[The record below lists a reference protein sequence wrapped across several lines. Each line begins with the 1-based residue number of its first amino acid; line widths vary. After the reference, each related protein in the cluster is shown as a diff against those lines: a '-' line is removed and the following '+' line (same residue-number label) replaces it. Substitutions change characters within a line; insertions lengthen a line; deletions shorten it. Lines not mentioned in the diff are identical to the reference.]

1 MTDSLPSPVI
11 KWPGVGGGGDSFLAA
26 MFAMNAHK
34 VLGSSIHF
42 GRSRGFVTS
51 ATISGHRR
59 RVCMFHFSPLSL
71 PGCHRY
77 DAVAGGGFALQI
89 AAMVLLFISGCN
101 VGPDY
106 QPPQVNV
113 AGSYF
118 SRPGGAASTRPT
130 SRPTAIS
137 EQAGR
142 VTQWWALFNDPALD
156 WLIDQALTSNL
167 DLRLAQA
174 RVREARALRAVASGG
189 EYPNLSASAAYSYN
203 RLSKK
208 APPYNAFS
216 IPGFPWEFDLYQA
229 GFDASWEIDVFGR
242 VRREVQAA
250 DASVG
255 ASVEERRQV
264 LLSLLAETARNY
276 VELRGFQRQLAIAE
290 QNHRL
295 GRQTVELTRNR
306 VANGVAPELDLTRA
320 QAQSA
325 TTSSRIPLLR
335 SEVEQAM
342 TRLGVILGADVS
354 ELEPRLMRQEPAG
367 TQGALAALPE
377 LPKLP
382 AEVPVGLPS
391 DLLRRRPDIRRAE
404 RKLAASTAR
413 IGAAVADLF
422 PRFSLTGN
430 FNMQAGDFG
439 SLANWNSRS
448 FGIGPG
454 VMWPIL
460 EGGRLRAAIDVRNA
474 QQQQALV
481 QYQITVINAVREVRD
496 AITTFGYEQDRR
508 SRLNEAVT
516 ADRKSMDMAN
526 QMYQQGL
533 VDFLAVLDAERSL
546 FASEDALAQ
555 SDRLVLTDLIAL
567 YKALGGGWEIELI
580 PH

>member
-1 MTDSLPSPVI
+1 MLLFNDFSPQRRHQHRVLAR
-11 KWPGVGGGGDSFLAA
+11 WGDALRWAA
-26 MFAMNAHK
+26 M
-34 VLGSSIHF
+34 I
-42 GRSRGFVTS
+42 
-51 ATISGHRR
+51 
-59 RVCMFHFSPLSL
+59 
-71 PGCHRY
+71 
-77 DAVAGGGFALQI
+77 
-89 AAMVLLFISGCN
+89 LLAIGGCN

-106 QPPQVNV
+106 QPPQVKV

-118 SRPGGAASTRPT
+118 AASSGGAAGSST
-130 SRPTAIS
+130 SRPTQIS
-137 EQAGR
+137 EQAAR
-142 VTQWWALFNDPALD
+142 VTQWWALFNNPTLNS
-156 WLIDQALTSNL
+156 LIDEALESNL

-189 EYPNLSASAAYSYN
+189 EYPTISASAAYSYQ
-203 RLSKK
+203 RLSKN
-208 APPYNAFS
+208 APRYNAFS

-229 GFDASWEIDVFGR
+229 GFDASWELDIFGR

-250 DASVG
+250 DATVG
-255 ASVEERRQV
+255 ASVEERRNV

-276 VELRGFQRQLAIAE
+276 AELRGFERQLAIAL
-290 QNHRL
+290 QNQRL

-325 TTSSRIPLLR
+325 TTSARIPSLR
-335 SEVEQAM
+335 IEVDQAL
-342 TRLGVILGADVS
+342 TRLGVLLGRDAL
-354 ELEPRLMRQEPAG
+354 ELEPRLMRREPAT
-367 TQGALAALPE
+367 TQPTDVALPE
-377 LPKLP
+377 LLALP
-382 AEVPVGLPS
+382 AEVPVGFPS

-404 RKLAASTAR
+404 RQLAASTAR
-413 IGAAVADLF
+413 IGSAVADLF

-430 FNMQAGDFG
+430 FNMQSGDLG
-439 SLANWNSRS
+439 SLVDLNSRS
-448 FGIGPG
+448 FGFGPS
-454 VMWPIL
+454 VMWPIF
-460 EGGRLRAAIDVRNA
+460 EGGSLRAAIDVRNA

-508 SRLNEAVT
+508 AQLNAAVT
-516 ADRKSMDMAN
+516 ADRKSYDMAN

-567 YKALGGGWEIELI
+567 YKALGGGWEIELM
-580 PH
+580 PR

>member
-1 MTDSLPSPVI
+1 MLV
-11 KWPGVGGGGDSFLAA
+11 
-26 MFAMNAHK
+26 
-34 VLGSSIHF
+34 
-42 GRSRGFVTS
+42 
-51 ATISGHRR
+51 
-59 RVCMFHFSPLSL
+59 FSPLSL
-71 PGCHRY
+71 PRAHRY
-77 DAVAGGGFALQI
+77 DAVVCGDFALLI
-89 AAMVLLFISGCN
+89 SAVVLLVISGCN

-118 SRPGGAASTRPT
+118 SRPGASTRPT
-130 SRPTAIS
+130 SRATSIS

-167 DLRLAQA
+167 DLRLAQS

-189 EYPNLSASAAYSYN
+189 EYPSLSASAAYSYN
-203 RLSKK
+203 RLSKN

-250 DASVG
+250 DATVG

-276 VELRGFQRQLAIAE
+276 AELRGFQRQLAIAE

-295 GRQTVELTRNR
+295 GQQTVELTRNR

-335 SEVEQAM
+335 SEVEQAL
-342 TRLGVILGADVS
+342 TRLGVILGTDVS
-354 ELEPRLMRQEPAG
+354 ELEPRLRQEPASA
-367 TQGALAALPE
+367 QGGVAALPE

-382 AEVPVGLPS
+382 SEVPVGLPS

-404 RKLAASTAR
+404 RQLAASTAR
-413 IGAAVADLF
+413 IGAAMADLF

-430 FNMQAGDFG
+430 FNLQSGDLE
-439 SLANWNSRS
+439 SLTHWNSRS
-448 FGIGPG
+448 FGIGPS
-454 VMWPIL
+454 VMWPIF
-460 EGGRLRAAIDVRNA
+460 EGERLRAAIDVRNA

-580 PH
+580 PR